1 MSDTSKPVLTDTSD
15 MPALHAVFRKSLA
28 AAPDLIG
35 GAPADDTGRSAIVGT
50 YYDNV
55 LRLLHAHHGGEDEL
69 VWPKLLERCPDE
81 AEMVSEIASQ
91 HGAVTALI
99 DVTMAQLQQ
108 WAGSASERDAA
119 ALIGSMRQLNDE
131 LVIHLDAEEA
141 MILPLCA
148 RYITPQE
155 WAELPEHGMKHFD
168 GDKPWLIM
176 GLIFDNMPD
185 GARDYVL
192 ANMPPPVGQM
202 WVNFGST
209 AYTDF
214 MAELKIPSE

>member
-1 MSDTSKPVLTDTSD
+1 MSDFPNAVLTDTSD
-15 MPALHAVFRKSLA
+15 MPALHAVFRKSLG
-28 AAPDLIG
+28 AAPGLIG
-35 GAPADDTGRSAIVGT
+35 GTPADDIGRSAIVGT

-81 AEMVSEIASQ
+81 AEMVSEIAGQ
-91 HGAVTALI
+91 HEVVGKLM
-99 DVTMAQLQQ
+99 DVTMTQLQQ
-108 WAGSASERDAA
+108 WSGSASERDAA
-119 ALIGSMRQLNDE
+119 TLIGLMGQLNDN
-131 LVIHLDAEEA
+131 LITHLDAEEEFV
-141 MILPLCA
+141 LPLCA
-148 RYITPQE
+148 RYITPGE
-155 WAELPEHGMKHFD
+155 WAELPQHGMKHFD

-192 ANMPPPVGQM
+192 ANLPPPVGQM

-209 AYTDF
+209 AYADF
-214 MAELKIPSE
+214 MADLGISA

>member
-1 MSDTSKPVLTDTSD
+1 MSDISRPVLTDTSD
-15 MPALHAVFRKSLA
+15 MPALHAVFRKSLG
-28 AAPDLIG
+28 AAPGLIG
-35 GAPADDTGRSAIVGT
+35 GTHADDIGRSAIVGT

-81 AEMVSEIASQ
+81 AEMVSEIAGQ
-91 HGAVTALI
+91 HEVVGKLM
-99 DVTMAQLQQ
+99 DVTMTQLQQ
-108 WAGSASERDAA
+108 WSGSASERDAA
-119 ALIGSMRQLNDE
+119 TLIGLMGQLNDN
-131 LVIHLDAEEA
+131 LITHLDAEEEFV
-141 MILPLCA
+141 LPLCA
-148 RYITPQE
+148 RYITPGE
-155 WAELPEHGMKHFD
+155 WAELPQHGMKHFD

-192 ANMPPPVGQM
+192 ANLPPPVGQM

-209 AYTDF
+209 AYADF
-214 MAELKIPSE
+214 MADLGISA

>member
-1 MSDTSKPVLTDTSD
+1 MSDFPNSFLTDTSD

-35 GAPADDTGRSAIVGT
+35 GAPTDDTSRSAIVGT

-81 AEMVSEIASQ
+81 AEMVSEVAGQ
-91 HGAVTALI
+91 HEVVSKLM
-99 DVTMAQLQQ
+99 DETMTQLQQ

-119 ALIGSMRQLNDE
+119 TLIGLMRKLNDD
-131 LVIHLDAEEA
+131 LIVHLDAEEE

-148 RYITPQE
+148 RYITRRNGRNCP
-155 WAELPEHGMKHFD
+155 
-168 GDKPWLIM
+168 
-176 GLIFDNMPD
+176 
-185 GARDYVL
+185 
-192 ANMPPPVGQM
+192 
-202 WVNFGST
+202 ST
-209 AYTDF
+209 G
-214 MAELKIPSE
+214 

>member
-1 MSDTSKPVLTDTSD
+1 MSDISGPVLTDTSD
-15 MPALHAVFRKSLA
+15 MPALHAVFRKSLG
-28 AAPDLIG
+28 AAPGLIG
-35 GAPADDTGRSAIVGT
+35 GTPADDMGRSALVGT

-55 LRLLHAHHGGEDEL
+55 LRLLHAHHGGEDDL

-81 AEMVSEIASQ
+81 AEMVSEIAGQ
-91 HGAVTALI
+91 HEVVGKLM
-99 DVTMAQLQQ
+99 DVTMTQLQQ
-108 WAGSASERDAA
+108 WSGSASERDAA
-119 ALIGSMRQLNDE
+119 TLIGLMGQLNDN
-131 LVIHLDAEEA
+131 LITHLDAEEEFV
-141 MILPLCA
+141 LPLCA
-148 RYITPQE
+148 RYITPGE
-155 WAELPEHGMKHFD
+155 WAELPQHGMKHFD

-192 ANMPPPVGQM
+192 ANLPPPVGQM

-214 MAELKIPSE
+214 MADLGISA

>member
-1 MSDTSKPVLTDTSD
+1 MSNFPNPVLTDTSD
-15 MPALHAVFRKSLA
+15 MPALHAVFRKSFA

-81 AEMVSEIASQ
+81 AEMVSEVAGQ
-91 HGAVTALI
+91 HEVVSKVM
-99 DVTMAQLQQ
+99 DETMTQLQQ

-119 ALIGSMRQLNDE
+119 TLIGLMRKLNDE
-131 LVIHLDAEEA
+131 LIVHLDAEEA

-148 RYITPQE
+148 RHITQAE
-155 WAELPEHGMKHFD
+155 WAELPQHGMKHFD

-192 ANMPPPVGQM
+192 ANLPPPVGQM

-209 AYTDF
+209 AYADF
-214 MAELKIPSE
+214 MADLGISA

>member
-1 MSDTSKPVLTDTSD
+1 MSDFPNSVLTDTSD
-15 MPALHAVFRKSLA
+15 MPALHAVFRNSFA
-28 AAPDLIG
+28 AAPGLIG
-35 GAPADDTGRSAIVGT
+35 GTAADDTDRSAIVGT

-69 VWPKLLERCPDE
+69 VWPKLFDRCPDE
-81 AEMVSEIASQ
+81 AAMVSKVAGQ
-91 HGAVTALI
+91 HEVVTKVM
-99 DVTMAQLQQ
+99 DVTMTQLQQ
-108 WAGSASERDAA
+108 WSGSASEGDAA
-119 ALIGSMRQLNDE
+119 TLIGLMERLNDD
-131 LVIHLDAEEA
+131 LIVHLDLEEA

-155 WAELPEHGMKHFD
+155 WAELPQHGMKHFD

-209 AYTDF
+209 AYADF
-214 MAELKIPSE
+214 MADLGISA

>member
-1 MSDTSKPVLTDTSD
+1 MSDISKPVLTDTSD
-15 MPALHAVFRKSLA
+15 MPALHAVFRKSLG
-28 AAPDLIG
+28 AAPGLIG
-35 GAPADDTGRSAIVGT
+35 GTPADDIGRSAIVGT

-81 AEMVSEIASQ
+81 AEMVSEIAGQ
-91 HGAVTALI
+91 HEVVGKLM
-99 DVTMAQLQQ
+99 DVTMTQLQQ
-108 WAGSASERDAA
+108 WSGSASERDAA
-119 ALIGSMRQLNDE
+119 TLIGLMGQLNDN
-131 LVIHLDAEEA
+131 LITHLDAEEEFV
-141 MILPLCA
+141 LPLCA
-148 RYITPQE
+148 RFITPGE
-155 WAELPEHGMKHFD
+155 WAELPQHGMKHFD

-192 ANMPPPVGQM
+192 ANLPPPVGQM

-209 AYTDF
+209 AYADF
-214 MAELKIPSE
+214 MADLGISA

>member
-1 MSDTSKPVLTDTSD
+1 MSDFPNSVLTDTSD

-35 GAPADDTGRSAIVGT
+35 GAPADDTGRSAVVGT

-69 VWPKLLERCPDE
+69 VWPKLLERCPDQ
-81 AEMVSEIASQ
+81 AEMVSEVAGQ
-91 HGAVTALI
+91 HEVVSKVM
-99 DVTMAQLQQ
+99 DETMTQLQQ

-119 ALIGSMRQLNDE
+119 TLIGLMRQLNDD
-131 LVIHLDAEEA
+131 LIVHLDAEEA

-148 RYITPQE
+148 RYITQAE
-155 WAELPEHGMKHFD
+155 WAELPQHGMKHFD

-192 ANMPPPVGQM
+192 ANLPPPVGQM

-209 AYTDF
+209 AYADF
-214 MAELKIPSE
+214 MADLGISA

>member
-1 MSDTSKPVLTDTSD
+1 MSDILEPLTDTSD
-15 MPALHAVFRKSLA
+15 MPALHAVFRKSFA
-28 AAPDLIG
+28 AAPELIG
-35 GAPADDTGRSAIVGT
+35 GAPADDTSRSAIVGT

-55 LRLLHAHHGGEDEL
+55 LRLLRAHHGGEDEL

-81 AEMVSEIASQ
+81 AELVSEVGGQ
-91 HGAVTALI
+91 HEVVRELI
-99 DVTMAQLQQ
+99 DVTMSQLQQ
-108 WAGSASERDAA
+108 WAGSASEGDAA
-119 ALIGSMRQLNDE
+119 ELVGLMRQLNDD
-131 LVIHLDAEEA
+131 LTTHLDAEEA

-148 RYITPQE
+148 RYITQQE
-155 WAELPEHGMKHFD
+155 WGELPEHGMKHFD

-192 ANMPPPVGQM
+192 ANLPPPVGQM

-209 AYTDF
+209 AYADF
-214 MAELKIPSE
+214 MAELGISA

>member
-1 MSDTSKPVLTDTSD
+1 MSDISKPVLTDTSD
-15 MPALHAVFRKSLA
+15 MPALHAVFRKSLG
-28 AAPDLIG
+28 AAPGLIG
-35 GAPADDTGRSAIVGT
+35 GTPADDIGRSAIVGT

-81 AEMVSEIASQ
+81 AEMVSEIAGQ
-91 HGAVTALI
+91 HEVVGKLM
-99 DVTMAQLQQ
+99 DVTMTQLQQ
-108 WAGSASERDAA
+108 WSGSASERDAA
-119 ALIGSMRQLNDE
+119 TLIGLMGQLNDN
-131 LVIHLDAEEA
+131 LITHLDAEEEFV
-141 MILPLCA
+141 LPLCA
-148 RYITPQE
+148 RYITPGE
-155 WAELPEHGMKHFD
+155 WAELPQHGMKHFD

-192 ANMPPPVGQM
+192 ANLPPPVGQM

-209 AYTDF
+209 AYADF
-214 MAELKIPSE
+214 MADLGISA

>member
-1 MSDTSKPVLTDTSD
+1 MSDISKPALTDTSD
-15 MPALHAVFRKSLA
+15 MPALHAVFRKAFA

-35 GAPADDTGRSAIVGT
+35 RAPADDTGRSALVGT

-55 LRLLHAHHGGEDEL
+55 LRLLHAHHAGEDEL
-69 VWPKLLERCPDE
+69 VWPKLLERCPDD
-81 AEMVSEIASQ
+81 AEMVSEIAFQ
-91 HGAVTALI
+91 HEVVSKLM
-99 DVTMAQLQQ
+99 DVTMSQLQQ
-108 WAGSASERDAA
+108 WAGSASQRDAA
-119 ALIGSMRQLNDE
+119 ALAELMRQLNDD
-131 LVIHLDAEEA
+131 LVAHLDAEEA

-148 RYITPQE
+148 RYITQQE
-155 WAELPEHGMKHFD
+155 WGELPQHGMKHFD

-192 ANMPPPVGQM
+192 ANLPPPVGQM

-209 AYTDF
+209 AYASF
-214 MAELKIPSE
+214 MADLGISA

>member
-1 MSDTSKPVLTDTSD
+1 MSDISRPVLTDTSD
-15 MPALHAVFRKSLA
+15 MPALHAVFRKSLG
-28 AAPDLIG
+28 AAPGLIG
-35 GAPADDTGRSAIVGT
+35 GTPADDIGRSAIVGT

-81 AEMVSEIASQ
+81 AEMVSEIAGQ
-91 HGAVTALI
+91 HEVVGKLM
-99 DVTMAQLQQ
+99 DVTMTQLQQ
-108 WAGSASERDAA
+108 WSGSASERDAA
-119 ALIGSMRQLNDE
+119 TLIGLMGQLNDN
-131 LVIHLDAEEA
+131 LITHLDAEEEFV
-141 MILPLCA
+141 LPLCA
-148 RYITPQE
+148 RYITPGE
-155 WAELPEHGMKHFD
+155 WAELPQHGMKHFD

-192 ANMPPPVGQM
+192 ANLPPPVGQM

-209 AYTDF
+209 AYADF
-214 MAELKIPSE
+214 MADLGISA

>member
-1 MSDTSKPVLTDTSD
+1 MSDFPNPVLTDTSD
-15 MPALHAVFRKSLA
+15 MPALHAVFRKSFA
-28 AAPDLIG
+28 AAPGLIG
-35 GAPADDTGRSAIVGT
+35 GTTADDTDRSAIVGT

-69 VWPKLLERCPDE
+69 VWPKLLQRCPDE
-81 AEMVSEIASQ
+81 AEMISQ
-91 HGAVTALI
+91 VAGQHDVVGKVM
-99 DVTMAQLQQ
+99 DVTMSQLQQ
-108 WAGSASERDAA
+108 WAGTASERDAA
-119 ALIGSMRQLNDE
+119 TLVGLMQRLNDD
-131 LVIHLDAEEA
+131 LIAHLDAEEA

-185 GARDYVL
+185 GARDYIL

-209 AYTDF
+209 AYADF
-214 MAELKIPSE
+214 MADLGISA

>member
-1 MSDTSKPVLTDTSD
+1 MSDISKPVLTDTSD

-28 AAPDLIG
+28 AAPNLIG
-35 GAPADDTGRSAIVGT
+35 GAPTYDTGRSAMVGT

-81 AEMVSEIASQ
+81 AEMVSEVAGQ
-91 HGAVTALI
+91 HEVVAKLM
-99 DVTMAQLQQ
+99 DLTMSQLQQ
-108 WAGSASERDAA
+108 WAASASELDAA
-119 ALIGSMRQLNDE
+119 TLVGLMRQLNDD
-131 LVIHLDAEEA
+131 LNAHLDAEEELV
-141 MILPLCA
+141 LPLCA

-155 WAELPEHGMKHFD
+155 WAELPQHGMKHFD

-176 GLIFDNMPD
+176 GLIFDQMPD
-185 GARDYVL
+185 AAKDHVL

-202 WVNFGST
+202 WANFGST
-209 AYTDF
+209 TYAEF
-214 MAELKIPSE
+214 MADLGISA

>member
-1 MSDTSKPVLTDTSD
+1 MSDISRPVLTDTSD
-15 MPALHAVFRKSLA
+15 MPALHAVFRKSLG
-28 AAPDLIG
+28 AAPGLIG
-35 GAPADDTGRSAIVGT
+35 GTPADDIGRSAIVGT

-81 AEMVSEIASQ
+81 AEMVSEIAGQ
-91 HGAVTALI
+91 HEVVGKLM
-99 DVTMAQLQQ
+99 DVTMTQLQQ
-108 WAGSASERDAA
+108 WSGSASERDAA
-119 ALIGSMRQLNDE
+119 TLIGLMGQLNDN
-131 LVIHLDAEEA
+131 LITHLDAEEEFV
-141 MILPLCA
+141 LPLCA
-148 RYITPQE
+148 RYITPGE
-155 WAELPEHGMKHFD
+155 WAELPQHGMKHFD

-192 ANMPPPVGQM
+192 ANLPPPVGQM

-209 AYTDF
+209 AYAEF
-214 MAELKIPSE
+214 MADLGISA